1 MHGVLLLVRFLCE
14 LAMLAAFGYWGF
26 RTGDGAVAEIALG
39 IGAPLVVAI
48 IWGTFLSPK
57 RRYDLPVVARIVIEL
72 ALFGAAALALAV
84 AGQPGLA
91 VMLAAVAVI
100 QRAALSALGE
110 H

>member
-1 MHGVLLLVRFLCE
+1 MRGVLLLVRFLCE

-26 RTGDGAVAEIALG
+26 RTGDGAAGRALLG

-48 IWGTFLSPK
+48 VWGVLLSPK

-72 ALFGAAALALAV
+72 ALFGAAAVALAAAAQPALAV
-84 AGQPGLA
+84 T
-91 VMLAAVAVI
+91 LAAVAVV
-100 QRAALSALGE
+100 QRVGLSALGE